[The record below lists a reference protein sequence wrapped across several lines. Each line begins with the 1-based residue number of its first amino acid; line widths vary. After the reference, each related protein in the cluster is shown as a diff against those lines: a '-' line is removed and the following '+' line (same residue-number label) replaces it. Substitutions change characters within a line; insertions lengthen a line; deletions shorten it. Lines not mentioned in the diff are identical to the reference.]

1 MKKNK
6 IEENREDEFFRK
18 DEAKKLVEKRR
29 QERILSKEERIQQ
42 IIDEAIINNEKMFIY
57 KGSIVDEDPIFD
69 IMIKVKEGERIK
81 TTILKKNLD
90 IFELKF
96 LIENLDNI
104 EQDIDFHKLKEKREE
119 EETLREEEILKKEWK
134 F

>member
-1 MKKNK
+1 MKKKK
-6 IEENREDEFFRK
+6 IENQEDEFFRK
-18 DEAKKLVEKRR
+18 DEARKLVEKRR
-29 QERILSKEERIQQ
+29 QERLLSKEERIQQ

-69 IMIKVKEGERIK
+69 IMIKVKEGERVK
-81 TTILKKNLD
+81 ATILKKNLD

-96 LIENLDNI
+96 LVENLDNI
-104 EQDIDFHKLKEKREE
+104 GQDIDFHKLKEKREE